1 MSWLSSPAAQE
12 DRNETLSRPRIEPA
26 IFRVRVGR
34 LTACSCLFVEQVG
47 RGNEGSKEGRKEG
60 TKKETKKERKKI
72 VKEVEHHLFI
82 NYSCQAFGELPK

>member
-1 MSWLSSPAAQE
+1 
-12 DRNETLSRPRIEPA
+12 
-26 IFRVRVGR
+26 
-34 LTACSCLFVEQVG
+34 LFVEQVG